1 MKRFAMTVAL
11 ALAIAVPE
19 ARGQT
24 GLNDVHALNA
34 RAHAHA
40 LKTAYQRLEQFVL
53 RDSPTA
59 VLGSSGQNTLWTDVP
74 PGSTGWIDDWTERG
88 VRARYCRNASDPPG
102 APGTLIVYLD
112 SARVMGLG
120 QDHRSV
126 QMAPRM
132 YGGERRGLHWLEGG
146 VAHGGEGRPTIAL
159 PACMSALVPSGRAA
173 LAGRVSDPWTV
184 TRNRTRWESR
194 PASCPVGMHRPPA
207 LDPARPARLER
218 RLLTETVDSRD
229 RVVGESFGPWSIA
242 VDLCVSDYEVQETRN
257 RACTFLVNGQLE
269 QGYEIWTRQKRVTAG
284 GATGTWSMLFSTC
297 STGTA
302 PPLTPVSGTPES
314 LPAPRIWFVERPECE
329 AARCPSGYTGTA
341 ERCRNHRDRYAQ
353 FEWDATPTIQRGVSV
368 SNWIS
373 DTSGC
378 SPIVVDNDHDGGGDG
393 GGDGGDFGGDGEG
406 EGEGDGGV
414 EGGLGDGED
423 AAVGGDGLGS
433 ETADP
438 SDDGVGSMG
447 GDGGGGDGG
456 DGGC

>member
-1 MKRFAMTVAL
+1 MKRFAMTAAL
-11 ALAIAVPE
+11 ALAVAVPE

-24 GLNDVHALNA
+24 GLNDAHALNA

-40 LKTAYQRLEQFVL
+40 LKTAYQRLEQFIL
-53 RDSPTA
+53 RGSSAA
-59 VLGSSGQNTLWTDVP
+59 VLGSNGQNTLWTDVP

-88 VRARYCRNASDPPG
+88 VRARYCKNASDPPDV
-102 APGTLIVYLD
+102 PGTLIVYLE

-126 QMAPRM
+126 QVAPRM

-159 PACMSALVPSGRAA
+159 PTCMSALVPSGRAA

-184 TRNRTRWESR
+184 MRNRTRWESR

-207 LDPARPARLER
+207 LDPAEPVRLER
-218 RLLTETVDSRD
+218 RLVTEVVDSRD
-229 RVVGESFGPWSIA
+229 RVISESFGPWSIA
-242 VDLCVSDYEVQETRN
+242 VDLCVSDYEVQETQN
-257 RACTFLVNGQLE
+257 RACTYLVNGRIE
-269 QGYEIWTRQKRVTAG
+269 QGYEIWTRQKRVTAS
-284 GATGTWSMLFSTC
+284 GASGTWSMLFSTC

-314 LPAPRIWFVERPECE
+314 LPAPRIWFVEWQECE
-329 AARCPSGYTGTA
+329 AESCPSGYEGTA
-341 ERCRNHRDRYAQ
+341 EKCRNHQDRHAQ
-353 FEWDATPTIQRGVSV
+353 FEWDATPTIQQSVSV
-368 SNWIS
+368 GNWIS

-378 SPIVVDNDHDGGGDG
+378 TPIETENSDDG
-393 GGDGGDFGGDGEG
+393 GGDGGDFGGDEG
-406 EGEGDGGV
+406 DGDGDGEGDGGE

-423 AAVGGDGLGS
+423 AAHGGDGLGS
-433 ETADP
+433 ETEDP
-438 SDDGVGSMG
+438 GDDGKGSQDG
-447 GDGGGGDGG
+447 GDGDGGDGG